1 MLTFFLATRLLDK
14 TNNFTEKRT
23 TKPERTTKQAL
34 TFPGGLKAVED
45 VYSLDV
51 IGQRGVGEQCAIPV
65 DCVQGKFKG

>member
-1 MLTFFLATRLLDK
+1 MVDRHSYVRWVHLFISPQLS
-14 TNNFTEKRT
+14 
-23 TKPERTTKQAL
+23 QIWL

-51 IGQRGVGEQCAIPV
+51 IGQRGVGEQGAVPV